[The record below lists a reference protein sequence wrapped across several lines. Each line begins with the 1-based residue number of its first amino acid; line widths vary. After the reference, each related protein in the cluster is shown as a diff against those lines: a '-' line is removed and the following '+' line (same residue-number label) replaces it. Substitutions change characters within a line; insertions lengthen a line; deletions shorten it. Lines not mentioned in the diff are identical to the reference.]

1 VDVTPPRRADRRRDG
16 GRRMTAARRGGGPPG
31 PGPGPEIVVDIERL
45 VLTGLD
51 GLDGLAVAEAF
62 EGSLAALL
70 AAPGWDTIGPAAA
83 DLAIASVQVRPVS
96 RARRSLGLA
105 ADVARAVDGVVRG
118 GDPAGGPRSPI
129 GGRYAPARPRP

>member
-1 VDVTPPRRADRRRDG
+1 MDVTPPRRADRRRPG
-16 GRRMTAARRGGGPPG
+16 GRHVAPRRRGAPG
-31 PGPGPEIVVDIERL
+31 PRSDPEIVVEIDRL
-45 VLTGLD
+45 VLAGLD
-51 GLDGLAVAEAF
+51 GLEERAVADAF
-62 EGSLAALL
+62 ERSLAELL

-96 RARRSLGLA
+96 RARRSPGLA